1 MTKKKQIIT
10 KQQTLNKMNKIVNAT
25 LALVVA
31 ATSMASAQKI
41 GHVNSN
47 DILLLMPE
55 RKAAE
60 GTIQNE
66 AKQLETQMGTLNT
79 EYQTKVQDYQAKEKE
94 MTEIVKQD
102 KQKEIVDL
110 EERIKS
116 FQQTAQ
122 ESLQKKE
129 QELLAPMM
137 DKARKA
143 IQDVAKENGF
153 KYVLDTAAGNVLYS
167 EVGDDILA
175 LVKKKLGIDAAAVA
189 PSTQPKQAPVKTAP
203 RK

>member
-1 MTKKKQIIT
+1 
-10 KQQTLNKMNKIVNAT
+10 MNKLVNAT
-25 LALVVA
+25 LAIALVVSA
-31 ATSMASAQKI
+31 ATVANAQKI

-66 AKQLETQMGTLNT
+66 AKQLETQMGTLNQ
-79 EYQTKVQDYQAKEKE
+79 EYQAKVQDYQAKEKD

-102 KQKEIVDL
+102 KVKEITDL

-137 DKARKA
+137 EKARKA
-143 IQDVAKENGF
+143 IQEVAKENGF
-153 KYVLDTAAGNVLYS
+153 KYIMDTASGNVLYS
-167 EVGDDILA
+167 EPSDDVLA
-175 LVKKKLGIDAAAVA
+175 MVKKKLGIDANAIA
-189 PSTQPKQAPVKTAP
+189 PSTQPKPAPTKSAPMKTAP

>member
-1 MTKKKQIIT
+1 
-10 KQQTLNKMNKIVNAT
+10 MNKIVNAT

-31 ATSMASAQKI
+31 ATSIASAQKI

-60 GTIQNE
+60 STIQNE

-79 EYQTKVQDYQAKEKE
+79 EYQAKVQDYQAKEKE

-137 DKARKA
+137 EKARKA

-153 KYVLDTAAGNVLYS
+153 KYILDTASGNVLYS
-167 EVGDDILA
+167 EASDDVLGM
-175 LVKKKLGIDAAAVA
+175 VKKKLGIDASAVA
-189 PSTQPKQAPVKTAP
+189 PSTQPKQAPAKAAP